1 MLSNCC
7 HKIGEEVYSTTLE
20 EIREVSEGFKKGTV
34 GSSTMPHKINPK
46 LAKGIVADSQKL
58 YSLPGVG
65 MYSAVRPYEGDS
77 SSYMLFD
84 SILEEAL
91 QLTTEILLRTEEL
104 MRTMVPHPD
113 RMLHN
118 ALRNA
123 GLDNCEHV
131 MMELA
136 SKLGKDK
143 AHSLMYDI
151 AMKTAAEGED
161 FYTNL
166 MTNPLI
172 SSEFTSEEVKAMI
185 DPRNYVGLS
194 SYLAQ
199 TQADR
204 AKKVVEEI
212 KNIFSQPFIHLFG
225 DLC

>member
-1 MLSNCC
+1 
-7 HKIGEEVYSTTLE
+7 
-20 EIREVSEGFKKGTV
+20 
-34 GSSTMPHKINPK
+34 
-46 LAKGIVADSQKL
+46 
-58 YSLPGVG
+58 
-65 MYSAVRPYEGDS
+65 MYSAVRPYEDDS

-166 MTNPLI
+166 IANPLI
-172 SSEFTSEEVKAMI
+172 SSEFTTEEVKAMI